1 MAVYIRSEIPN
12 VHLLFSFFLYHH
24 QVYDRCI
31 TDLRTQL
38 DRDPDVEAGGS
49 SSAVLAVR
57 PVIRQ
62 PRALTRADD
71 AKSPTSSIRNE
82 SGGAELLDTTRS
94 LEGSMLEG
102 PPSASQ
108 SPRKVDATGSSS
120 TSSSIAT
127 DIRTEDDLSA
137 AADQLTDGG
146 VEKENA
152 AEISDSARTSDPFN
166 QTMIIKSDSQVKE
179 ELAEEIS
186 RSILNSLV
194 DETVDLATDLAIKNR
209 AASKA
214 ASSSNVMQRV
224 SALLSAGSDAQKGD
238 RSQLYLTTTF
248 DLSSPDEARSPA
260 APASATAG
268 SSASTLPSDVTSTE
282 GRSALESKLNELQI
296 ENEWIDDDLETVPIH
311 SDVESEENRLKVLQE
326 AEALEKEQK
335 RIEQEIQRLSSGSVL
350 YLQREIP
357 NKPPPPYTPPG
368 QALSWPQQQLQLK
381 IRPTS
386 APEIHRV
393 VPKSKDEVSRYCR
406 RFANFVLDSALN
418 STDPAFPEE
427 LYAVDFPVKDQPA
440 EYQTNRRAFMMLLG
454 DLSRTFVLE
463 LIQRATF
470 LPNWRAGGEGGSSRP
485 IRTREELVDA
495 VENSVLVQFNYRPRL
510 RREGQLAKWS
520 QKKRD
525 RVDEILVK
533 ELQTEEKLW
542 TDFSKEEAEV
552 KRQTADA
559 ILDLLLEET
568 VQVYKRILQ
577 ASKRAS

>member
-1 MAVYIRSEIPN
+1 MAGYIFVQIFQTF
-12 VHLLFSFFLYHH
+12 HLLFFLYHH

-137 AADQLTDGG
+137 AADQLTDGA

-152 AEISDSARTSDPFN
+152 AEISDSTRTSDPFN
-166 QTMIIKSDSQVKE
+166 QTMIIKSDSQVKD

-186 RSILNSLV
+186 RSILDSLV
-194 DETVDLATDLAIKNR
+194 DETVNLATDLAIKNR
-209 AASKA
+209 TASK

-260 APASATAG
+260 APATATAE
-268 SSASTLPSDVTSTE
+268 SSASALPSDVTSTE

-311 SDVESEENRLKVLQE
+311 PDVESEENRLKVLQE

-335 RIEQEIQRLSSGSVL
+335 RIEQEIQRLSAGSVL

-368 QALSWPQQQLQLK
+368 QALSWPQQQQQQQLLK

-406 RFANFVLDSALN
+406 RFANFVLDNNTSA
-418 STDPAFPEE
+418 DPVFPEE

-470 LPNWRAGGEGGSSRP
+470 LPNWRAGGEGSGRP
-485 IRTREELVDA
+485 IRTREELVDS

-559 ILDLLLEET
+559 ILELLLEET